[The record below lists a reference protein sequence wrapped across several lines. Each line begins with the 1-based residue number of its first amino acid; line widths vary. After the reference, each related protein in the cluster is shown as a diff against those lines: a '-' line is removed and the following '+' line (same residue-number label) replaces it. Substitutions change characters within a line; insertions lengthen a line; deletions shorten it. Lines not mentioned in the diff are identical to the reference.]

1 MVLALWV
8 LSPCLLLYARMAR
21 SYSMQLAVAL
31 LTIYA
36 AFKWIERPQSG
47 RWLLAT
53 AALRSRFYMS
63 RSSMDNRSNKND

>member
-47 RWLLAT
+47 RWLLA
-53 AALRSRFYMS
+53 
-63 RSSMDNRSNKND
+63 